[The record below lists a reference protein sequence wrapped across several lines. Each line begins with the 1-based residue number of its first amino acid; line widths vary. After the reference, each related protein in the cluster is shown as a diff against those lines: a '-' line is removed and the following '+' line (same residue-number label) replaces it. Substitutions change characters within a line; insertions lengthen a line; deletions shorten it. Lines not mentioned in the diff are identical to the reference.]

1 MMNMNGL
8 LNGAKPQVPNG
19 TTQNPNQKTQVA
31 LPRCNDVNVIGKT
44 GEGNKPYICKGKY
57 LPKTNPKSESA
68 TSWKISGSGYFNG
81 GPNTFSGHWD
91 TNGKFQWFQEHISV
105 KTIETPVGQYW
116 NH

>member
-19 TTQNPNQKTQVA
+19 TTQNPNQKNQVA

-57 LPKTNPKSESA
+57 
-68 TSWKISGSGYFNG
+68 
-81 GPNTFSGHWD
+81 
-91 TNGKFQWFQEHISV
+91 
-105 KTIETPVGQYW
+105 
-116 NH
+116 